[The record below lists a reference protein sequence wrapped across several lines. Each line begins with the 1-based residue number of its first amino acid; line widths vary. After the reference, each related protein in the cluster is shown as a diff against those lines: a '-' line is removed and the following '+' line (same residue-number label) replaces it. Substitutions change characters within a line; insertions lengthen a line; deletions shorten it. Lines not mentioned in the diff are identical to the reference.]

1 MNYRK
6 DIQEI
11 MEYLTHNNE
20 EELKISYA
28 ELARRYNCDY
38 RTIKNAINRIK
49 NGAPKKKNNLS
60 KSILDDY
67 LNIIEN
73 KIETGA
79 PITEI
84 YKYIKKKGYKG
95 SYSTVKNYVRKLH
108 KAKQKAA
115 VIRFE
120 TTPGLQAQVDWK
132 ESLKLTTKKGEII
145 KFNIFLITLGYSRY
159 KFIKICETRDLRSVE
174 LSLCCA
180 FKYFG
185 GTPKEILFDNMRSI
199 IDKARTQYS
208 EPVYNEK
215 FKQFAKDANFIPKAC
230 VAYRPCTKGKIEVVA
245 KLMNRLKIYDGEIEK
260 FEDIIKIASELLEE
274 INSEVCQGTGKIPKE
289 LFKKEREYLF
299 KTNLDNLTG
308 YFEQPIFRKVS
319 KESLITYEGNKY
331 SLPPY
336 YIGKEV
342 EIHDLGVEFDV
353 IFEGHWIKHWIK
365 KKKKY
370 NYDEDDYIKIMKS
383 GSMKDLDD
391 NEISNIARRNLK
403 IYDEL

>member
-11 MEYLTHNNE
+11 MEYIEQNIDDITKVNYS
-20 EELKISYA
+20 ELG
-28 ELARRYNCDY
+28 RRYNCDY
-38 RTIKNAINRIK
+38 RTIKNAIYRINNK
-49 NGAPKKKNNLS
+49 TSILPKKK
-60 KSILDDY
+60 KPTILDDFIT
-67 LNIIEN
+67 IIDDKMN
-73 KIETGA
+73 TGA
-79 PITEI
+79 PAVEI

-95 SYSTVKNYVRKLH
+95 SYTTVKNYVRNLH

-120 TTPGLQAQVDWK
+120 TNPGLQAQVDWK
-132 ESLKLTTKKGEII
+132 ESLKLMTKKGELI
-145 KFNIFLITLGYSRY
+145 KFNVFLITLGYSRY

-245 KLMNRLKIYDGEIEK
+245 KLMNRLKIYNGEIEK

-274 INSEVCQGTGKIPKE
+274 INSEVCQGTGKTPKE
-289 LFKKEREYLF
+289 LFEKEREYLLES
-299 KTNLDNLTG
+299 NLDNLTG
-308 YFEQPIFRKVS
+308 YFEQPIVRKVS

-353 IFEGHWIKHWIK
+353 IFEGHWIKHWMK
-365 KKKKY
+365 KNKKY
-370 NYDEDDYIKIMKS
+370 NYDKNDYIEIVKS
-383 GSMKDLDD
+383 GSLKDLDD
-391 NEISNIARRNLK
+391 NEIDDIARRNLK

>member
-6 DIQEI
+6 DIQEV
-11 MEYLTHNNE
+11 MEYIEQNTEDITKVN
-20 EELKISYA
+20 YA
-28 ELARRYNCDY
+28 ELGRRYNCDY
-38 RTIKNAINRIK
+38 RTIKKAIYRINNK
-49 NGAPKKKNNLS
+49 TSMNPKKK
-60 KSILDDY
+60 KPTVLDDY
-67 LNIIEN
+67 ITIIDE
-73 KIETGA
+73 KIDTGA
-79 PITEI
+79 PAVEI
-84 YKYIKKKGYKG
+84 YNYIKKKGYKG

-132 ESLKLTTKKGEII
+132 ESLKLTTKKGDII
-145 KFNIFLITLGYSRY
+145 KFNVFLITLGYSRY

-289 LFKKEREYLF
+289 LFKKEREYLLES
-299 KTNLDNLTG
+299 NLDNLIG
-308 YFEQPIFRKVS
+308 YFEKPIVRKVS

-342 EIHDLGVEFDV
+342 EIHDQGVEFDV
-353 IFEGHWIKHWIK
+353 IFEGQWIKHWIK
-365 KKKKY
+365 KDKKY
-370 NYDEDDYIKIMKS
+370 NYDKDDYIKIMKS
-383 GSMKDLDD
+383 GSLKDLDD
-391 NEISNIARRNLK
+391 NEINDIARRNLK

>member
-1 MNYRK
+1 
-6 DIQEI
+6 
-11 MEYLTHNNE
+11 MEYIEQNIDDITKVN
-20 EELKISYA
+20 YA
-28 ELARRYNCDY
+28 ELGRRYNCDY
-38 RTIKNAINRIK
+38 RTIKNAIYRINNK
-49 NGAPKKKNNLS
+49 TSILPKKK
-60 KSILDDY
+60 KPTILDDFIT
-67 LNIIEN
+67 IIDDKMN
-73 KIETGA
+73 TGA
-79 PITEI
+79 PAVEI
-84 YKYIKKKGYKG
+84 YKYIKKKEYKG
-95 SYSTVKNYVRKLH
+95 SYTTVKNYVRNLH

-120 TTPGLQAQVDWK
+120 TNPGLQAQVDWK
-132 ESLKLTTKKGEII
+132 ESLKLMTKKGEVI
-145 KFNIFLITLGYSRY
+145 KFNVFLITLGYSRY

-245 KLMNRLKIYDGEIEK
+245 KLMNRLKIYNGEIEK

-274 INSEVCQGTGKIPKE
+274 INSEVCQGTGKTPKE
-289 LFKKEREYLF
+289 LFEKEREYLLES
-299 KTNLDNLTG
+299 NLDNLTG
-308 YFEQPIFRKVS
+308 YFEQPIVRKVS

-336 YIGKEV
+336 YIGKEI
-342 EIHDLGVEFDV
+342 EIHDLGKEFDV
-353 IFEGHWIKHWIK
+353 IFNGQWIKHWMK
-365 KKKKY
+365 KNKKY
-370 NYDEDDYIKIMKS
+370 NYDKNDYIEIVKS
-383 GSMKDLDD
+383 GSLKDLDD
-391 NEISNIARRNLK
+391 NEIDDIARRNLK

>member
-6 DIQEI
+6 DIQEV
-11 MEYLTHNNE
+11 MEYIEQNTEDITKVN
-20 EELKISYA
+20 YA
-28 ELARRYNCDY
+28 ELGRRYNCDY
-38 RTIKNAINRIK
+38 RTIKKAIYRINNK
-49 NGAPKKKNNLS
+49 TSMNPKKK
-60 KSILDDY
+60 KPTVLDDY
-67 LNIIEN
+67 ITIIDE
-73 KIETGA
+73 KIDTGA
-79 PITEI
+79 PAVEI
-84 YKYIKKKGYKG
+84 YNYIKKKGYKG
-95 SYSTVKNYVRKLH
+95 SYTTVKNYVRNLH

-120 TTPGLQAQVDWK
+120 TNPGLQAQVDWK
-132 ESLKLTTKKGEII
+132 ESLKLTTKKGDII
-145 KFNIFLITLGYSRY
+145 KFNVFLITLGYSRY

-230 VAYRPCTKGKIEVVA
+230 IAYRPCTKGKIEVVA
-245 KLMNRLKIYDGEIEK
+245 KLMNRLKIYNGEIEK

-274 INSEVCQGTGKIPKE
+274 INSEVCQGTGKTPKE
-289 LFKKEREYLF
+289 LFEKEREYLLES
-299 KTNLDNLTG
+299 NLDNLTG
-308 YFEQPIFRKVS
+308 YFEKPIVRKVS

-342 EIHDLGVEFDV
+342 EIHDQGVEFDV
-353 IFEGHWIKHWIK
+353 IFEGQWIKHWIK
-365 KKKKY
+365 KDKKY
-370 NYDEDDYIKIMKS
+370 NYDKDDYIKIMKS
-383 GSMKDLDD
+383 GSLKDLDD
-391 NEISNIARRNLK
+391 NEINDIARRNLK

>member
-6 DIQEI
+6 DIQEV
-11 MEYLTHNNE
+11 MEYIEQNTEDITKVN
-20 EELKISYA
+20 YA
-28 ELARRYNCDY
+28 ELGRRYNCDY
-38 RTIKNAINRIK
+38 RTIKKAIYRINNK
-49 NGAPKKKNNLS
+49 TSMNPKKK
-60 KSILDDY
+60 KPTVLDDY
-67 LNIIEN
+67 ITIIDE
-73 KIETGA
+73 KIDTGA
-79 PITEI
+79 PAVEI
-84 YKYIKKKGYKG
+84 YNYIKKKGYKG
-95 SYSTVKNYVRKLH
+95 SYTTVKNYVRNLH

-120 TTPGLQAQVDWK
+120 TNPGLQAQVDWK
-132 ESLKLTTKKGEII
+132 ESLKLTTKKGDII
-145 KFNIFLITLGYSRY
+145 KFNVFLITLGYSRY
-159 KFIKICETRDLRSVE
+159 KFIKICETRDLSSVE

-230 VAYRPCTKGKIEVVA
+230 IAYRPCTKGKIEVVA
-245 KLMNRLKIYDGEIEK
+245 KLMNRLKIYNGEIEK

-274 INSEVCQGTGKIPKE
+274 INSEVCQGTGKTPKE
-289 LFKKEREYLF
+289 LFEKEREYLLES
-299 KTNLDNLTG
+299 NLDNLTG
-308 YFEQPIFRKVS
+308 YFEKPIVRKVS

-342 EIHDLGVEFDV
+342 EIHDQGVEFDV
-353 IFEGHWIKHWIK
+353 IFEGQWIKHWIK
-365 KKKKY
+365 KDKKY
-370 NYDEDDYIKIMKS
+370 NYDKDDYIKIMKS
-383 GSMKDLDD
+383 GSLKDLDD
-391 NEISNIARRNLK
+391 NEINYIARRNLK

>member
-6 DIQEI
+6 DIQEV
-11 MEYLTHNNE
+11 MEYIEQNTEDITKVN
-20 EELKISYA
+20 YA
-28 ELARRYNCDY
+28 ELGRRYNCDY
-38 RTIKNAINRIK
+38 RTIKKAIYRINNK
-49 NGAPKKKNNLS
+49 TSMNPKKK
-60 KSILDDY
+60 KPTVLDDY
-67 LNIIEN
+67 ITIIDE
-73 KIETGA
+73 KIDTGA
-79 PITEI
+79 PAVEI
-84 YKYIKKKGYKG
+84 YNYIKKKGYKG

-132 ESLKLTTKKGEII
+132 ESLKLTTKKGDII
-145 KFNIFLITLGYSRY
+145 KFNVFLITLGYSRY

-289 LFKKEREYLF
+289 LFKKEREYLLES
-299 KTNLDNLTG
+299 NLDNLTG
-308 YFEQPIFRKVS
+308 YFEKPIVRKVS

-342 EIHDLGVEFDV
+342 EIHDQGVEFDV
-353 IFEGHWIKHWIK
+353 IFEGQWIKHWIK
-365 KKKKY
+365 KDKKY
-370 NYDEDDYIKIMKS
+370 NYDKDDYIKIMKS
-383 GSMKDLDD
+383 GSLKDLDD
-391 NEISNIARRNLK
+391 NEINDIARRNLK